1 MNRVVLRA
9 LRAVLVLLAL
19 SALTAQ
25 VLLVVVPLT
34 QLTRPFDGFDLV
46 FMVVPVLAVACIELG
61 LLALWVLLNRV
72 EREVIF
78 DESADR
84 WVWVIAAAGLLAAL
98 LVAGMA
104 ALVGELDD
112 APGLILIGG
121 GIGLMGVAFALLM
134 TVMLGLL
141 RTATGLRREL
151 EAVV

>member
-1 MNRVVLRA
+1 MNRLVIRA

-19 SALTAQ
+19 AALTAQ

-34 QLTRPFDGFDLV
+34 QLTRPLDTWDLV
-46 FMVVPVLAVACIELG
+46 FMVVPVLAVACVELG
-61 LLALWVLLNRV
+61 LVAVWVLLARV
-72 EREVIF
+72 EREAIF

-84 WVWVIAAAGLLAAL
+84 WVWVISGAGLLAAL
-98 LVAGMA
+98 LVGGMA

-112 APGLILIGG
+112 APGMVLIGG

-141 RTATGLRREL
+141 RTATGLRLEL
-151 EAVV
+151 EQVV